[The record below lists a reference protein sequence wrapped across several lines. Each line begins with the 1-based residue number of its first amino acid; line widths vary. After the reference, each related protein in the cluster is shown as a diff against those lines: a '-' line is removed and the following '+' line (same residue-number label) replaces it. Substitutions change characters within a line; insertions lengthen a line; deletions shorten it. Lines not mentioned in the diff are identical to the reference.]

1 MDVVGDLMRVAVSG
15 NNPIALGKAVGVD
28 KDKAQTLIR
37 VSLPLVLGS
46 MATTAAKPGG
56 AEMVA
61 KMLTQA
67 GASNPIDNLGGLL
80 SNPGAAGGSAMAS
93 SLFGTQTETLQNV
106 IAQKSGVPPAVISKV
121 MAIAAPMVAG
131 YVGKMFIEQK
141 MNPAGLASLLG
152 IQSKMAMQA
161 SPEAASLFKE
171 LMAIK

>member
-56 AEMVA
+56 TEMVA

-67 GASNPIDNLGGLL
+67 GASNPIDNLGGFL
-80 SNPGAAGGSAMAS
+80 SNPAAAGGSTMVS